1 MTSTILDLIV
11 MNKRAEVQARR
22 KVQTIE
28 QLTQK
33 PLFGRATLSLKK
45 NLLAQPL
52 GIIAEFKRNSPSK
65 GALKPKANAQEIVLA
80 YEQAGAAGVSIL
92 TDKPFFDGELLDLQV
107 GRSATAL
114 PILRKDFIIDE
125 YQLYEAK
132 AYGAD
137 VVLLIANILS
147 TKEIQFFT
155 QQAHDL
161 GLEVLCEVHSME
173 DLDKAMEA
181 PVDIIG
187 VNNRNL
193 KTFEVSLEHSKQ
205 LAAYIPEDTVRISE
219 SGLRSAEDLVELIQ
233 CGYRGFLIGE
243 AFMISPQPGDSCRRL
258 IEATRRRLQEVN
270 AL

>member
-22 KVQTIE
+22 KTQTVE
-28 QLTQK
+28 QLTRK

-45 NLLAQPL
+45 KLLSAPF
-52 GIIAEFKRNSPSK
+52 GIIAEFKRSSPSK
-65 GALKPKANAQEIVLA
+65 GTLRAKAKPQEIVFD

-92 TDKPFFDGELLDLQV
+92 TDKPFFDGDLLDLQV
-107 GRSATAL
+107 GRSTTAL
-114 PILRKDFIIDE
+114 PVLRKDFIIDE

-147 TKEIQFFT
+147 AKEIVFLT
-155 QQAHDL
+155 QCAHDL
-161 GLEVLCEVHSME
+161 GLEVLCEVHNME

-193 KTFEVSLEHSKQ
+193 KTFEVSIEHSKQ

-219 SGLRSAEDLVELIQ
+219 SGLRTAEDLVELVQ
-233 CGYRGFLIGE
+233 YGYRGFLIGE
-243 AFMISPQPGDSCRRL
+243 SFMTSQSPGDSCRRL
-258 IEATRRRLQEVN
+258 IESTRRRLQEVN

>member
-22 KVQTIE
+22 KTQTIE
-28 QLTQK
+28 QLSRK

-45 NLLAQPL
+45 KLLSAPF
-52 GIIAEFKRNSPSK
+52 GIIAEFKRSSPSK
-65 GALKPKANAQEIVLA
+65 GALRAHAKPQEIA
-80 YEQAGAAGVSIL
+80 FDYERAGAAGISIL
-92 TDKPFFDGELLDLQV
+92 TDKPFFDGDLLDLQV

-114 PILRKDFIIDE
+114 PVLRKDFVIDE

-137 VVLLIANILS
+137 VVLLIAHILS
-147 TKEIQFFT
+147 AKEIRFLT
-155 QQAHDL
+155 QRAHDL
-161 GLEVLCEVHSME
+161 GLEVLCEIHSIE

-181 PVDIIG
+181 PVDMIG

-219 SGLRSAEDLVELIQ
+219 SGLRTADDLVALMQ
-233 CGYRGFLIGE
+233 HGYRGFLIGE
-243 AFMISPQPGDSCRRL
+243 TFMTSPEPGESCRRL
-258 IEATRRRLQEVN
+258 IEATRCRIKEVN